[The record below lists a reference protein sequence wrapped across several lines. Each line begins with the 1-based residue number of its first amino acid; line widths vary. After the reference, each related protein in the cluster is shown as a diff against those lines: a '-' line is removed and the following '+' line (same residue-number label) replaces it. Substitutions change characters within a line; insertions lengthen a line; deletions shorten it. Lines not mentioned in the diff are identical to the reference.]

1 MIRPEVTELSH
12 DLLQE
17 KVRMAIVFKNH
28 NGETLQHIQLVFP
41 LHMDLQDTE
50 LKLKQTA
57 IEQARKFLRAAAD
70 GL

>member
-1 MIRPEVTELSH
+1 MNRPEIVELSH

-17 KVRMAIVFKNH
+17 KVRMAIVFHNH
-28 NGETLQHIQLVFP
+28 NGEKQQEIQLVFP
-41 LHMDLQDTE
+41 LHTNLQDTE

-57 IEQARKFLRAAAD
+57 IEQAKKYLRAAAD